1 MLCSHLGIVSPGVG
15 MKPRIEGGV
24 IKSDGRTIMAADD
37 KFGIAAIMET
47 LKTIIT
53 FNKPRHIDEIFL

>member
-1 MLCSHLGIVSPGVG
+1 